1 VHVRR
6 RAFTLVELLVTIAIL
21 AILVGLLLSAV
32 QAARGAA
39 RRTACANNLRQIAL
53 ATTLHL
59 DARRALP
66 AGTMLADTAQPW
78 RGWLVALLPWLERGD
93 VAAAVDDEYRRS
105 RDPFDT
111 AVHVWFTRPMP
122 EFSCPDDGR
131 CVEAPFAVH
140 WGVNAGLTNYMGC
153 LGRDSR
159 SLDGVLFGNSRVRP
173 AEILDGTSRTLL
185 CGERPPS
192 PQFDWGWW
200 YAGVGN
206 GAGELDHTV
215 GTLSTDSNRYGDCGT
230 GPWPFQPGNLR
241 DECSTNHFWSTHP
254 GGGHFARVD
263 GSVRFHS
270 YDGAAVLVPLSTRAG
285 GESDAGE

>member
-1 VHVRR
+1 MNRR
-6 RAFTLVELLVTIAIL
+6 RAYTLVELLVAIAIIGILL
-21 AILVGLLLSAV
+21 ALLLSAV

-39 RRTACANNLRQIAL
+39 RRVACANNLRQTVL
-53 ATTLHL
+53 AATVLV

-66 AGTMLADTAQPW
+66 AGTLLAGTPQPW
-78 RGWLVALLPWLERGD
+78 RGWLVTLLPYLERGA
-93 VAAAVDDEYRRS
+93 VAAAVDAEYRAS
-105 RDPFDT
+105 PDPFDVV
-111 AVHVWFTRPMP
+111 AHPWFTKPMP

-131 CVEAPFAVH
+131 CLDAPFAPN
-140 WGVNAGLTNYMGC
+140 WGVNAGLTSYMGC
-153 LGRDSR
+153 LGSDSALR
-159 SLDGVLFGNSRVRP
+159 DGVLFGNSAIRLADVT
-173 AEILDGTSRTLL
+173 DGTSRTLL

-215 GTLSTDSNRYGDCGT
+215 GTLSHDSNKYGDCGP
-230 GPWPFQPGNLR
+230 GPYPFQPGDLR

-263 GSVRFHS
+263 GSVRFHT

-285 GESDAGE
+285 AESAADD